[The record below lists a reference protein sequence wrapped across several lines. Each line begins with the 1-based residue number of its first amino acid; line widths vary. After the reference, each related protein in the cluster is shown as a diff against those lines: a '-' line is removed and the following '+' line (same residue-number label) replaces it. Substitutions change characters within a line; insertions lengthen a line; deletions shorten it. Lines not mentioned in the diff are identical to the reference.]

1 LGVAAIDG
9 ILAYRTK
16 TAAWM
21 QKTESVDAV
30 IVVFASPFRWG
41 RPTLVF
47 ERLVEDQIPDSD
59 LAAHQTIA
67 PLNGPPP

>member
-1 LGVAAIDG
+1 
-9 ILAYRTK
+9 
-16 TAAWM
+16 M

-47 ERLVEDQIPDSD
+47 ERRVEDQIPDSD